1 MKTLYQA
8 LALTLMGSVGYAQE
22 IEPLGSYNTVT
33 LCYDP
38 GEIAALSTVQ
48 FRESPLF
55 TGLGRLDSY
64 DANGNPA
71 ILEGD
76 VVFTVNQDTGTW
88 AMLIRSP
95 QNVLCTVAT
104 GSSFEPWIDP
114 RNTQES
120 TRPPR

>member
-8 LALTLMGSVGYAQE
+8 LALTLIGSVSYAQE

-38 GEIAALSTVQ
+38 GEIAARSTIQ

-55 TGLGRLDSY
+55 TGVAGIDSY
-64 DANGNPA
+64 DADGNPA
-71 ILEGD
+71 ALEGD
-76 VVFTVNQDTGTW
+76 MVFAVNQDTGTW
-88 AMLIRSP
+88 VMLIRSP
-95 QNVLCTVAT
+95 QNVLCTVAS
-104 GSSFEPWIDP
+104 GNSFEPWIDP

-120 TRPPR
+120 TRPPN